1 MSDNFKIIKFFNKID
16 TVNGKCEHCGQ
27 ETILVAV
34 VTEFYRCTIC
44 GEDTRQHINGS
55 IRYLQ
60 VTEDEKK
67 WLRKQNSVQS
77 QNQKEI
83 SRRKDRDDIR
93 KIETTKENIGNER
106 NARKEKKRN
115 ENEEKKRKKR
125 NEHKTRKEDKR
136 KKRKGDMK

>member
-93 KIETTKENIGNER
+93 KIETNTKNEWVNIVE
-106 NARKEKKRN
+106 KE
-115 ENEEKKRKKR
+115 
-125 NEHKTRKEDKR
+125 RKEDEYKR
-136 KKRKGDMK
+136 IYEKM

>member
-55 IRYLQ
+55 IRYIQ

-67 WLRKQNSVQS
+67 WLRKQNSV
-77 QNQKEI
+77 
-83 SRRKDRDDIR
+83 
-93 KIETTKENIGNER
+93 
-106 NARKEKKRN
+106 
-115 ENEEKKRKKR
+115 
-125 NEHKTRKEDKR
+125 
-136 KKRKGDMK
+136 